1 MNIAAELLF
10 NIIISIGAAL
20 LTWLIGY
27 LLGHGVKYFV
37 SRLLSRV
44 GFEEIVKR
52 TGFGRAIKRT
62 GLLPHEFMGS
72 LAAVIIYIVFAIL
85 GVYIAGYVL
94 KLEAI
99 MSTAETALYV
109 YVAGGVK
116 LLFIVLIGF
125 TLVDAFV
132 GYVYKSTELRAE
144 MQLLY
149 PMAEYLRIVLYI
161 AIVVYG
167 VEQSGLGVGVL
178 PSLLTP
184 IIWGITVIIVLFV
197 LYLIVQSI
205 RAPRPP

>member
-20 LTWLIGY
+20 LTWLTGY

-94 KLEAI
+94 KLEVI

-205 RAPRPP
+205 KAPRPP

>member
-1 MNIAAELLF
+1 VNIAAELLYS
-10 NIIISIGAAL
+10 IIISIGAAL
-20 LTWLIGY
+20 LTWLTGY

-94 KLEAI
+94 KLEVI
-99 MSTAETALYV
+99 MSTAETVLYV

-178 PSLLTP
+178 PLLLTP

>member
-1 MNIAAELLF
+1 VNITAELLF

-20 LTWLIGY
+20 LTWLTGY

-37 SRLLSRV
+37 SRLLSRI

-109 YVAGGVK
+109 YVAGGLK